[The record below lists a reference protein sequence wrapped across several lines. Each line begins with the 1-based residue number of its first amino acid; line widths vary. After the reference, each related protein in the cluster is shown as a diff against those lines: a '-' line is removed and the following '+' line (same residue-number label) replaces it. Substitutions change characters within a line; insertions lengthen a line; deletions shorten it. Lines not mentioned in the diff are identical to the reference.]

1 MTNVL
6 EYSQGREPRPPSVD
20 RGVSECDRF
29 NHSSLGL
36 CREGAD
42 AIRRNGRKE
51 VVDSEWF
58 AVICQMKEDSVGRR
72 NMQVALLDSRGNWVN
87 NQGCGGDEG
96 EDALTAFT
104 EERIRSSGNRS
115 DSRSK
120 ASW

>member
-1 MTNVL
+1 MVVKMTNVL

-72 NMQVALLDSRGNWVN
+72 SMQVALLDSRGNWVN
-87 NQGCGGDEG
+87 WVNNQGCGG
-96 EDALTAFT
+96 
-104 EERIRSSGNRS
+104 
-115 DSRSK
+115 
-120 ASW
+120 